1 MRHEGRPDGG
11 FRYRTCPP
19 RGIRQGPQDDDQ
31 GGRGT
36 GDPSAR
42 HQGRGRSEGPD
53 LHGLPGRPKE
63 RSAPRRLR
71 ARRFLPVWVGEVL
84 IFYDTSAWVALAV
97 PGDRNGPK
105 AKRLQAE
112 VTRGAFGAIVTTS
125 FVLDEA
131 AAFGRRE
138 TDTESAGRLLRSI
151 LASGAITTVWID
163 PGHFGSALELFQ
175 SHRDKAW
182 SLTDCTSFVVMRDL
196 GIETAFS
203 FDRNFAEAGFTR
215 LPEAV
220 F

>member
-1 MRHEGRPDGG
+1 M
-11 FRYRTCPP
+11 
-19 RGIRQGPQDDDQ
+19 
-31 GGRGT
+31 
-36 GDPSAR
+36 
-42 HQGRGRSEGPD
+42 
-53 LHGLPGRPKE
+53 
-63 RSAPRRLR
+63 
-71 ARRFLPVWVGEVL
+71 GEVL

-131 AAFGRRE
+131 ATFVRME

-175 SHRDKAW
+175 SHRDKRW
-182 SLTDCTSFVVMRDL
+182 SLTDCTSFAVMRDL

-203 FDRNFAEAGFTR
+203 FDRNFEEGGFRR
-215 LPEAV
+215 LP
-220 F
+220 